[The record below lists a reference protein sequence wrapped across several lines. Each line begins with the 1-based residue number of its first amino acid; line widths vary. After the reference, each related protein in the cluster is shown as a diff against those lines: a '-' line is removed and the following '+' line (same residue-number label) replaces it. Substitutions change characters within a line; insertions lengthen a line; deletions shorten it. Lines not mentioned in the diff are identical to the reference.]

1 MPSRRN
7 LDAQLRSA
15 LVALGSTHTYQRG
28 EYLCLEGDD
37 AHHLYVVRSGLMR
50 VERATKQGRVV
61 LLALYGP
68 GDIFGELAV
77 LDGSVRS
84 ASAKVIETVEAQ
96 VVPAQQV
103 TALLLAEPEVLLS
116 LTKSIVSRLRELTDQ
131 LVQSGERSI
140 SSRVAARL
148 VAIIDSSGYG
158 EETNEFSLRMPISQE
173 ELGEWSGLSREAT
186 AKALRELRT
195 LGVLSTGRQRLQV
208 HEPDR
213 LRAIAERG
221 E

>member
-1 MPSRRN
+1 
-7 LDAQLRSA
+7 
-15 LVALGSTHTYQRG
+15 
-28 EYLCLEGDD
+28 
-37 AHHLYVVRSGLMR
+37 MR

>member
-37 AHHLYVVRSGLMR
+37 AHHLYIVRSGLMR